1 MGNKKLNKNRVLWVG
16 DAGYSTYQYLNS
28 TIKEKYVNDI
38 LLYDE
43 IPDEPNAKVKALTD
57 NSHHVEYSIE
67 TLTQEIKKQFKK
79 AEYDVLVGSPVELLF
94 NSMLAY
100 YTEQFKNKTYEN
112 KNHLSVKKVFESTR
126 YKQSPNIRKER
137 VVFLTAEDAFKDY
150 QMEMKRSIEENK
162 RFFNESVELSLDQKD
177 TNQFFFDYLDEA
189 EN

>member
-1 MGNKKLNKNRVLWVG
+1 MEKKKLKKNKILWVG
-16 DAGYSTYQYLNS
+16 DAGYSTYQHLNS
-28 TIKEKYVNDI
+28 TIKAQFDNEI

-43 IPDEPNAKVKALTD
+43 IPEEVNANVKALTD

-67 TLTQEIKKQFKK
+67 KLTQEIKKQFKK
-79 AEYDVLVGSPVELLF
+79 AEYDVLVGSPLELLF

-126 YKQSPNIRKER
+126 YKQSPRIRKER

-189 EN
+189 GN

>member
-1 MGNKKLNKNRVLWVG
+1 MENKKLKKNRVLWVG

-43 IPDEPNAKVKALTD
+43 IPDEPNANVKALTD
-57 NSHHVEYSIE
+57 TSHHVEYSIE
-67 TLTQEIKKQFKK
+67 TLTKEIKKQFKK

-126 YKQSPNIRKER
+126 YKQSPSIRKER

-177 TNQFFFDYLDEA
+177 TNRFFFDYLDEA

>member
-1 MGNKKLNKNRVLWVG
+1 
-16 DAGYSTYQYLNS
+16 
-28 TIKEKYVNDI
+28 
-38 LLYDE
+38 
-43 IPDEPNAKVKALTD
+43 
-57 NSHHVEYSIE
+57 
-67 TLTQEIKKQFKK
+67 
-79 AEYDVLVGSPVELLF
+79 
-94 NSMLAY
+94 MLAY

-126 YKQSPNIRKER
+126 YKQSPSIRKER

-177 TNQFFFDYLDEA
+177 TNQFFFDYLDET